1 MNVIEFLGIQLLVLL
16 YLYHLIKDF
25 KKPDNYEQS
34 ILVRGI
40 FLVIIISIFNVQ
52 FFLREESII
61 LFIWQSIKNIF

>member
-40 FLVIIISIFNVQ
+40 FLIIIISIFNVH

-61 LFIWQSIKNIF
+61 LLIWQSIKNIF